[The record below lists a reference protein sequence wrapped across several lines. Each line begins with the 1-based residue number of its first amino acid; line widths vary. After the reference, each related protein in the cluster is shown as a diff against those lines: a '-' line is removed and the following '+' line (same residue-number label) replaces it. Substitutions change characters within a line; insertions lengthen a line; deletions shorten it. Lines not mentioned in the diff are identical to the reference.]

1 MTKKIHLILNMK
13 SNKLDQIIVRDHGD
27 PMLAWE
33 WDIDL
38 THAAAL
44 AELKRLYIHHISM
57 GNQVWVSST
66 NEYGRLATNILRPL
80 DIMDDGLMALEILR
94 R

>member
-1 MTKKIHLILNMK
+1 MSKKLHLILNMK
-13 SNKLDQIIVRDHGD
+13 SNKLDQIIVWDHND
-27 PMLAWE
+27 SMLDWE

-44 AELKRLYIHHISM
+44 VELKRLYIHHISI

-66 NEYGRLATNILRPL
+66 NEYGRLQHTILHPL